1 MARSE
6 TASLIVSLIDRVS
19 GPARAASASIRGI
32 ADAAR
37 AADGTAM
44 GRLNAAIATN
54 NRALDVMRGRMV
66 EAVAGFIGL
75 REALRAPVSAAMNF
89 ETMLEDIG
97 QKAGLSGAPLA
108 ALGQQIREVARQT
121 NLSATEMGKSID
133 AVIGLG
139 LNAPDA
145 LSIASSIGKVAV
157 AYRAAADD
165 VGRAGVAA
173 LQNLKVAPT
182 EIMAAFDAMAKAGKE
197 GAFELKDMAQY
208 FPQLTAQAQNLGIVG
223 VKGVADLAA
232 ALQITRR
239 GAGDASEAATNL
251 RNVLQKIEAPATR
264 KNFKKFGIDVSKEIA
279 AGLKAGVSPIETIA
293 NLTKRAMDKGAK
305 LSDLFEDAQVQSGL
319 LALMQNIEEYRRIS
333 AEALKASGM
342 VEEDFQRRI
351 KTSAAAVARF
361 QASIEN
367 LNIAIGTALLPGLTE
382 LTDLLG
388 EHANK
393 VATLAEKYPSVTRSI
408 VAVTAGLMGLK
419 VAGTAVAYGARLAWG
434 GLLMVGK
441 GALFVVAPLLA
452 IGRAASG
459 AIKLQRALA
468 AMSGMK
474 LGFFGT
480 IATGLRG
487 IVQAIPLIGAAL
499 AGVTAPV
506 AATIAAVVAVVAG
519 GAVLIWKYWD
529 RIIAVASGV
538 ATRLGE
544 ALAPVAGAVQPYLQ
558 PVLDYL
564 GNIASWIGEK
574 LAPIGSVISN
584 ALGSVG
590 RWISE
595 LLTPERLDASG
606 KADWSAWGYSLADGL
621 VNAIKERVGEL
632 VSWFAGLPGRILAAV
647 GSIDIGALIKW
658 PTLPSW
664 MGGGGSG
671 SAQGAPSS
679 GAASSPAGGAETPST
694 TPAPRLDGARATG
707 GPVRA
712 YGQYLVG
719 ERGPEIFVPAQRGTI
734 IPNHRLDTAPQGSP
748 DAAAPV
754 LSEGKGNL
762 PPSAPGVPGRPASDP
777 GRVIEPSP
785 GVAQDAY
792 PWHPLD
798 AQSADVQAALPP
810 HPAPSADHKSAEW
823 ESGPAQV
830 RPSFDGS
837 ESRVVATAQPAEPAR
852 QAWPQEMKGSSTA
865 RTATPEMRASGAPT
879 TEVNQPAGS
888 GAAGKRSDHPAPGAV
903 PNAPGAR
910 PAPQAQVM
918 PINPITPALAPSV
931 PATPALPERVTFLQG
946 GEAAAPIFRPD
957 EAAGAP
963 ASPARVGTTGAGD
976 KAEPSRSIT
985 SSVSLA
991 PVFHIQ
997 GGNTDD
1003 IVSRVM
1009 REMETLVRGA
1019 QRDLMGDYGLDP
1031 A

>member
-6 TASLIVSLIDRVS
+6 TASLIVSLIDKVT

-75 REALRAPVSAAMNF
+75 REALRAPVSAAMGF

-145 LSIASSIGKVAV
+145 LAIAPSIGKVAV

-251 RNVLQKIEAPATR
+251 RNVLQKIESPATR
-264 KNFKKFGIDVSKEIA
+264 KNFKKFGIDVSKEVA

-293 NLTKRAMDKGAK
+293 NLTKRAMEKGAK

-319 LALMQNIEEYRRIS
+319 LALMQNIEEYRRIRS
-333 AEALKASGM
+333 EAMKASGM

-367 LNIAIGTALLPGLTE
+367 LNIAIGTALLPGLTQ

-388 EHANK
+388 EHANE
-393 VATLAEKYPSVTRSI
+393 VATLAEKYPAVTRSV
-408 VAVTAGLMGLK
+408 VALTAGLMGLK

-434 GLLMVGK
+434 GLLMVAK
-441 GALFVVAPLLA
+441 GALLVAAPFMA
-452 IGRAASG
+452 MGRAAAG
-459 AIKLQRALA
+459 AIALQRALG
-468 AMSGMK
+468 AMSGLK

-487 IVQAIPLIGAAL
+487 IVAALPVVGAAL

-506 AATIAAVVAVVAG
+506 AATIAAVVAAVAA
-519 GAVLIWKYWD
+519 GAILIWKYWD
-529 RIIAVASGV
+529 RIVAVASGI
-538 ATRLGE
+538 AARLGE
-544 ALAPVAGAVQPYLQ
+544 ALAPVAGAIQPYLQ

-564 GNIASWIGEK
+564 GNMASWIGEK
-574 LAPIGSVISN
+574 LAPIGSVIMEG
-584 ALGSVG
+584 LGSVG

-606 KADWSAWGYSLADGL
+606 KADWAAWGYNLADGL
-621 VNAIKERVGEL
+621 VNSVMAKVNEL
-632 VSWFAGLPGRILAAV
+632 VAWFSGLPGRIMAAV
-647 GSIDIGALIKW
+647 GSIDIGSLIKW

-664 MGGGGSG
+664 LGGGGAQGGAGAASASSG
-671 SAQGAPSS
+671 STPTSEASSGSGGAPSATS
-679 GAASSPAGGAETPST
+679 TPKVE
-694 TPAPRLDGARATG
+694 GARAWG
-707 GPVRA
+707 GPVKA
-712 YGQYLVG
+712 DATYLVG
-719 ERGPEIFVPAQRGTI
+719 EQGPEFFTPDRGGTI
-734 IPNHRLDTAPQGSP
+734 VPNHELGQAP
-748 DAAAPV
+748 
-754 LSEGKGNL
+754 K
-762 PPSAPGVPGRPASDP
+762 
-777 GRVIEPSP
+777 
-785 GVAQDAY
+785 
-792 PWHPLD
+792 
-798 AQSADVQAALPP
+798 
-810 HPAPSADHKSAEW
+810 
-823 ESGPAQV
+823 
-830 RPSFDGS
+830 PSFDDN
-837 ESRVVATAQPAEPAR
+837 
-852 QAWPQEMKGSSTA
+852 KG
-865 RTATPEMRASGAPT
+865 
-879 TEVNQPAGS
+879 Q
-888 GAAGKRSDHPAPGAV
+888 
-903 PNAPGAR
+903 
-910 PAPQAQVM
+910 
-918 PINPITPALAPSV
+918 
-931 PATPALPERVTFLQG
+931 
-946 GEAAAPIFRPD
+946 APIFN
-957 EAAGAP
+957 P
-963 ASPARVGTTGAGD
+963 AQPQVKVNVASAGD
-976 KAEPSRSIT
+976 KTPQPRST
-985 SSVSLA
+985 SVSLA
-991 PVFHIQ
+991 PTFQIQ
-997 GGNTDD
+997 GGNSDE
-1003 IVSRVM
+1003 IVTKVM
-1009 REMETLVRGA
+1009 AELERMVRGA
-1019 QRDLMGDYGLDP
+1019 QRDLLGDYGLDP